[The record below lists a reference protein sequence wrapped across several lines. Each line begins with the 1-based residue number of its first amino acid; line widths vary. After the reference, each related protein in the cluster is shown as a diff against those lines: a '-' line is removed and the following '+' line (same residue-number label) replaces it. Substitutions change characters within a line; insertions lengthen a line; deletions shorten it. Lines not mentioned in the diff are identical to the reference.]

1 MDALAAATLER
12 LTYLHD
18 SMKSALAALPD
29 AALDWSPAAEVN
41 SVAVLITHVAGS
53 ERFWFGEK
61 VGGIAAHRERSAE
74 FTVSGIG
81 RAALIALLDDALQL
95 ATAVLKH
102 LTPADL
108 ARPAGVASSGAPY
121 DVAWSLQHALEHVAV
136 HTGHVELMRQW
147 WEHRSH

>member
-12 LTYLHD
+12 LTYLHA
-18 SMKSALAALPD
+18 SMKTALAALPD
-29 AALDWSPAAEVN
+29 AALDWSPAVEVN
-41 SVAVLITHVAGS
+41 SVAVLIAHVAGS

-61 VGGIAAHRERSAE
+61 VGGIAAHRDRSIE
-74 FTVSGIG
+74 FTVSSIG
-81 RAALIALLDDALQL
+81 HAELIARLDDALQL
-95 ATAVLKH
+95 ATTVLEQ

-108 ARPAGVASSGAPY
+108 TRPAGVASSGAPY

-147 WEHRSH
+147 WENHSR

>member
-61 VGGIAAHRERSAE
+61 VGGIAAAPRAFGRIHRQR
-74 FTVSGIG
+74 
-81 RAALIALLDDALQL
+81 
-95 ATAVLKH
+95 H
-102 LTPADL
+102 
-108 ARPAGVASSGAPY
+108 RPRGVDCPP
-121 DVAWSLQHALEHVAV
+121 
-136 HTGHVELMRQW
+136 
-147 WEHRSH
+147 